1 MLPKLIWDC
10 TTRWATES
18 RKIPTKLYIG
28 GKSRRAGQCGCTVQ
42 FRQLL
47 LQRQGREKESKKSCV
62 LVGKS
67 RQWGGYVMSQYYLAS
82 CYENGE
88 GVERDISKAK
98 YWYKKAAEKGDSE
111 AKKALEKLE

>member
-1 MLPKLIWDC
+1 MVAQFNLGNC
-10 TTRWATES
+10 YYS
-18 RKIPTKLYIG
+18 
-28 GKSRRAGQCGCTVQ
+28 GKGVKKNLKKAVYWW
-42 FRQLL
+42 
-47 LQRQGREKESKKSCV
+47 EKAAN
-62 LVGKS
+62 
-67 RQWGGYVMSQYYLAS
+67 GGYVMSQYYLAS